1 MIAFDPMPGGPNSI
15 APGKMRITGSS
26 PCLLFRDGEPF
37 MVLGA
42 PGGTFIIGAVLQ
54 TILNVVEFGMTAL
67 EAVSAPRIDC
77 QGDLVYLEGRIPQSV
92 CGELAGMGLTV
103 WRDSA
108 SYGAYPTS
116 AARVHAIVLD
126 GPAGG
131 IRGGADPRGYGV
143 ALSL

>member
-1 MIAFDPMPGGPNSI
+1 
-15 APGKMRITGSS
+15 MRITGSS

-37 MVLGA
+37 LVLGA

-54 TILNVVEFGMTAL
+54 TILNVVDFGMTAL

-77 QGDLVYLEGRIPQSV
+77 QGDSVYLEGRIPQGV
-92 CGELAGMGLTV
+92 CDELAGMGLNV
-103 WRDSA
+103 RRDSA

-143 ALSL
+143 ALGL